1 MYILILKNIFYV
13 KKHIKENLLDVDRK
27 CIVSK
32 LNNFAYY
39 SKLLFARFINM
50 IEYHFSPI

>member
-13 KKHIKENLLDVDRK
+13 KKHIKGNLLDVDIN
-27 CIVSK
+27 CMVSK

-39 SKLLFARFINM
+39 SILLFARFINM